1 MVLSDVRVGVDVDIL
16 LLVHEVNAIGFDV
29 EVDWQ
34 SSIVII
40 DGLS

>member
-16 LLVHEVNAIGFDV
+16 LLVHEVNAIRFDV